1 MAITSEIIE
10 ATAAALIH
18 AERDLYPTLRTRI
31 TPHECAKVFRGFWLP
46 REFLDSFSQAW
57 QRQEV
62 VNVARILTSQRLLN
76 GGVFARLSAAII
88 HGVGILHGNP
98 DVHIQLPDAG
108 SRRRV
113 RMPPVRLSSQRFAP
127 AVNIYRHIGMPM
139 STEVWD
145 FAGLPTMSR
154 RATVA
159 ESARFMPSREA
170 IVVGSGLLRQEVQ
183 FRRGDA
189 ASLERAQEVVQE
201 MRRMLENTPVSHR
214 RRRGLRLL
222 ELMNPACESPAEG
235 SFLWALHALALFTG
249 ICSTRLRLFQA
260 IVCGAARS
268 NAFTTL
274 TLPNLTHGSPL
285 KLKEKGSLV
294 MLKMNN
300 VCALGSSFCVEQMSL
315 AVAGGLSM
323 CLLLLPLAIHRSYES
338 SYVNRLHMCFLGRVS
353 SLLLC
358 TIHGHHYRN
367 TLNLPDI
374 GVLQLHPRQ

>member
-113 RMPPVRLSSQRFAP
+113 RMPPVRLTSQRFAP

-235 SFLWALHALALFTG
+235 SFLWALHAFSPLHWDLQYQIAAVSGDSLRGRSKQRFYYLDFAQPDSRIAIEIEGEGKLGHAEDEQRVRARELLLRGTDVSGRGWRIVYVPASLALG
-249 ICSTRLRLFQA
+249 DPQILRKFLCEQA
-260 IVCGAARS
+260 PHVFSRTSLIPTALHDS
-268 NAFTTL
+268 WTS
-274 TLPNLTHGSPL
+274 LPKYPQP
-285 KLKEKGSLV
+285 
-294 MLKMNN
+294 
-300 VCALGSSFCVEQMSL
+300 A
-315 AVAGGLSM
+315 
-323 CLLLLPLAIHRSYES
+323 
-338 SYVNRLHMCFLGRVS
+338 
-353 SLLLC
+353 
-358 TIHGHHYRN
+358 
-367 TLNLPDI
+367 
-374 GVLQLHPRQ
+374 